1 MWGYVIRFPD
11 ILGNNVSHNSG
22 AETGAAAVAEV
33 AITVADAVVTEAAA
47 AAEGAGGATMMAEA
61 EDTAEGRGKRYLILV
76 YTISS
81 ITHFVLQGILHPR
94 HHHICEGRGEGT
106 CRRP

>member
-1 MWGYVIRFPD
+1 M
-11 ILGNNVSHNSG
+11 GNNVSHNSG

-61 EDTAEGRGKRYLILV
+61 EDTAEGRGERYLILV

-81 ITHFVLQGILHPR
+81 THFALQGILHPR
-94 HHHICEGRGEGT
+94 HHHICAGRGEGT

>member
-33 AITVADAVVTEAAA
+33 AITAADAVVTEAAA
-47 AAEGAGGATMMAEA
+47 AAVGAGGATMMAEA
-61 EDTAEGRGKRYLILV
+61 EDTAEGRGKRNLV
-76 YTISS
+76 LVCTISS
-81 ITHFVLQGILHPR
+81 THFVPQGILHPR